1 MHETWNINLH
11 PLQGGDDFETLGFWV
26 VPELEEEVGG
36 LERLANWTSIGPLSR
51 GMPNP
56 PRKVLDYSMTQ
67 DDRETPIFSWSWSGT
82 TRMTGK
88 ANLGVYST
96 VSRKAVIAPPLLK
109 VCFPQVWCVIGRPI
123 DLVSQQI

>member
-1 MHETWNINLH
+1 MH
-11 PLQGGDDFETLGFWV
+11 PLQGGDDFEALGFWV

-67 DDRETPIFSWSWSGT
+67 DDRETPIFFVELVWDHADDGQGKPGRIFDCIKKGRHCSSIIESLLS
-82 TRMTGK
+82 TGVVRYWE
-88 ANLGVYST
+88 AH
-96 VSRKAVIAPPLLK
+96 
-109 VCFPQVWCVIGRPI
+109 
-123 DLVSQQI
+123 